1 MIGNRFKPY
10 AITANIQKTFL
21 QIRIRESDRDALRFH
36 WIKNQDIK
44 QIDILRFARLI
55 FGLTQSPFVLEATL
69 GEHISKYEEV
79 YKKIVEENTARMYV
93 DDLISGGCK
102 KEEVIELKEIAT
114 KIFREGGFT
123 LHKWGTNCSI
133 ESHENEHETIEHQLT
148 NQITT
153 KSRESQ
159 AQTSEDVLATSGN
172 ITPNI

>member
-114 KIFREGGFT
+114 KIF
-123 LHKWGTNCSI
+123 
-133 ESHENEHETIEHQLT
+133 
-148 NQITT
+148 
-153 KSRESQ
+153 
-159 AQTSEDVLATSGN
+159 
-172 ITPNI
+172 